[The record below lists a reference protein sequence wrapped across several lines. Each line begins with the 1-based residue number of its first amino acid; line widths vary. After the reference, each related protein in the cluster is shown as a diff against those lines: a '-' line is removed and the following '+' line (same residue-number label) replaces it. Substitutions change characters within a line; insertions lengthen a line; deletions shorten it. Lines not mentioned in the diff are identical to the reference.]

1 MGHSEKTSGRHAEKI
16 NNLVDSV
23 LNSPGHSDPR
33 LRHEVEHRVAA
44 HTAGLAID
52 KTRLPREITN
62 YVDKIALHAYKVTD
76 EDIKALLD
84 SGHTED
90 VIFELTLSAALS
102 AGMIRLRNGMSALER
117 GSNAA

>member
-1 MGHSEKTSGRHAEKI
+1 MSNREKISGRHTEQI

-33 LRHEVEHRVAA
+33 LRREVEHRVAA
-44 HTAGLAID
+44 HTAGLAFGE
-52 KTRLPREITN
+52 TRLPLEITN

-84 SGHTED
+84 AGHTED

-102 AGMIRLRNGMSALER
+102 AGMVRLRNGMSALER
-117 GSNAA
+117 GNNAA